1 MLFRSRV
8 VEALNVA
15 ALAGIA
21 LACIG
26 YFYANRLLPVAWTD
40 RSLWEIRAFLWLWL
54 LTLLHALARPP
65 YRAWVEQLAAG
76 AALCLA
82 LPLLNYLTTG
92 QQLLAYAAAGD
103 WQRAGV
109 ELVALAFGVMLAMMA
124 VMARRAQKRGPR

>member
-1 MLFRSRV
+1 

-15 ALAGIA
+15 AIAGTA

-26 YFYANRLLPVAWTD
+26 YFYANRLLPVEWTD

-92 QQLLAYAAAGD
+92 QQLLAYVKAGD

-109 ELVALAFGVMLAMMA
+109 ELVALAFGVALA
-124 VMARRAQKRGPR
+124 VMARRVRNKGAL